1 MDQIPKKTRVL
12 ADITLAEGNDEKST
26 DDGKSE
32 SKEKKRIT
40 GRDISKSKPFL
51 RLDERNIW
59 NKFCDFANK
68 RDNFTG
74 TDVLS
79 YFHLISK
86 NKKFK
91 VQFIFKFMTKLGCIC
106 FEQTGIDIWE
116 DFKVLPNSGKEMAG
130 YLKKAFPNEK
140 IEYMTEDEKREK
152 QRQDDKRYLSR
163 KMNRTVRNLH

>member
-1 MDQIPKKTRVL
+1 MENNMKRNQRKRKHSTMTEENKK
-12 ADITLAEGNDEKST
+12 
-26 DDGKSE
+26 
-32 SKEKKRIT
+32 IT

-68 RDNFTG
+68 RENFTG
-74 TDVLS
+74 NDVLS
-79 YFHLISK
+79 YFYLISK
-86 NKKFK
+86 SKKFRVK
-91 VQFIFKFMTKLGCIC
+91 LILNFMTKLGYIC

-116 DFKVLPNSGKEMAG
+116 DFKVLPNSGKEMAD
-130 YLKKAFPNEK
+130 YLKKAFPNEN

-152 QRQDDKRYLSR
+152 QRQNDKRYLSR